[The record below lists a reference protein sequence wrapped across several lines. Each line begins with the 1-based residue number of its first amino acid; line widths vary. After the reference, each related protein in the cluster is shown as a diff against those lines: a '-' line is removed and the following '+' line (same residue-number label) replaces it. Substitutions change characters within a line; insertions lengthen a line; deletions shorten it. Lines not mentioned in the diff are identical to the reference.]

1 LTVKTQS
8 RPILMIINPKEPP
21 QHPPAQRG
29 TDFRVVGAMF
39 RVIRVIKVIR
49 ATLWLFPRSLDGGEC
64 EPGPR
69 AQVVLTDSGLRVLYW
84 PWPP

>member
-1 LTVKTQS
+1 
-8 RPILMIINPKEPP
+8 
-21 QHPPAQRG
+21 
-29 TDFRVVGAMF
+29 VVGAMF

-64 EPGPR
+64 EPGQR

-84 PWPP
+84 PWLP